1 MNVEHFIVDNI
12 RLCLNKHAYLTKI
25 RSLHNS
31 YINKKVCQL
40 EIRGRKDPAVMEVLF
55 SLLSSVRSLDIRD
68 SNLSQ
73 WKEHIKK
80 IGTRLFELSIND
92 VNPQLTTIK
101 TITEYCPYLEKLSL
115 GNVIDVSDSNIL
127 QSIANNCQHLHCIDI
142 NFLKYD
148 TNTEADSDLTV
159 FAEKCPQLEELS
171 LNCHQLTDQSVIALA
186 QHCSRLKKLNLHIS
200 YELTVTSLIALSKRG
215 LPLEELDIPSILIS
229 SAEIAAQCAHA
240 LSRIRE
246 LETNFYDDRRDHLH
260 YTIQYMTGLRELHL
274 ESPEDHLLVPHLL
287 LLLQGQCC
295 AGLESL
301 YIGPVSSI
309 TSQQLSELI
318 SRCPRLASLNCLHGS
333 CISNVVLV
341 KLACSCPHLQT
352 VKLCFSEVSEED
364 ILALAAHCRQL
375 REINLLEHIL
385 TEETVRQLAQHLHHL
400 TKLNM
405 SLYEK
410 QGEVMVECC
419 RQYSKKEIR
428 ALRETVRQRDRALN
442 ETVGQRDRALNKT
455 VPQRVRE
462 TIKAEVITHHSNNT
476 CCLIL

>member
-200 YELTVTSLIALSKRG
+200 YELTATSLIALSERG
-215 LPLEELDIPSILIS
+215 LPLEDLAIPSIQIS
-229 SAEIAAQCAHA
+229 SAEIAAQCTP
-240 LSRIRE
+240 SPG
-246 LETNFYDDRRDHLH
+246 F
-260 YTIQYMTGLRELHL
+260 
-274 ESPEDHLLVPHLL
+274 ES
-287 LLLQGQCC
+287 
-295 AGLESL
+295 
-301 YIGPVSSI
+301 
-309 TSQQLSELI
+309 
-318 SRCPRLASLNCLHGS
+318 
-333 CISNVVLV
+333 
-341 KLACSCPHLQT
+341 
-352 VKLCFSEVSEED
+352 
-364 ILALAAHCRQL
+364 
-375 REINLLEHIL
+375 
-385 TEETVRQLAQHLHHL
+385 
-400 TKLNM
+400 
-405 SLYEK
+405 
-410 QGEVMVECC
+410 
-419 RQYSKKEIR
+419 
-428 ALRETVRQRDRALN
+428 
-442 ETVGQRDRALNKT
+442 
-455 VPQRVRE
+455 
-462 TIKAEVITHHSNNT
+462 
-476 CCLIL
+476 